1 MYNILVQNS
10 EYNILY
16 ILVPVSCYGV
26 ESAHIMKGELS
37 VHCKSLIVHTARK
50 TIYSMMRSCKDTS
63 NCTDLDDDTC
73 TLQCTQ
79 RMYCTVYN
87 EYGKT

>member
-26 ESAHIMKGELS
+26 ESAHIMKGEFS
-37 VHCKSLIVHTARK
+37 VHCTVHCKSLIVHTARK
-50 TIYSMMRSCKDTS
+50 TILHDEK
-63 NCTDLDDDTC
+63 
-73 TLQCTQ
+73 LQ
-79 RMYCTVYN
+79 RY
-87 EYGKT
+87 E

>member
-1 MYNILVQNS
+1 MTETSGSDFCRFVIEKKKEQASIMYNILVQNS

-16 ILVPVSCYGV
+16 ILVPVSSYGV

-63 NCTDLDDDTC
+63 N
-73 TLQCTQ
+73 
-79 RMYCTVYN
+79 
-87 EYGKT
+87 